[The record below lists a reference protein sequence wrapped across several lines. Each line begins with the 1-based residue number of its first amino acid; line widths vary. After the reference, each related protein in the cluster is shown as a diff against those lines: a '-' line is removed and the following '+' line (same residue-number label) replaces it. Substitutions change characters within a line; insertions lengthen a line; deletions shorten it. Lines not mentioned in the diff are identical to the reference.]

1 MKNDDRYNTSRNRVK
16 ERKSEGSVKS
26 ILENEEQIMCKING
40 YSNKQAVTL
49 SNEESID
56 LTTIKAVPPDNDV
69 DRQCGML
76 VNLQQAFASFTPLLC
91 GASDHS
97 NVSYARDEIIPTSQL
112 NGTAGISIP
121 FRPVNNN
128 TSPKSKQSL
137 SGDIGNSAQAHAKI
151 LSKNAS
157 ATASI
162 ETRSE
167 EDGCI
172 RGEDGDNFDNHNFS
186 REENKEQVYL
196 TCSSRDFS
204 SSKLAT
210 NQKNDSIIQ
219 LSIEKGNGKRKEDI
233 VINLD
238 SAHFIGWDGSRSH
251 YMLEQVASSA
261 SQQISTRMESK
272 IPAHDRSYKGQ
283 ANQKCA
289 PDQKIHERNQVKST
303 QLKSINPNVH
313 PLHYPDLDGRSDIKC
328 LASQLPV
335 VHIFSQQQHQVVEED
350 LRIESDSSGSSYS
363 SSSSCNSRE
372 SSVGN
377 ISQNFFS
384 LFAKLA
390 FNEKAKRKHKPR
402 KQTTNTGKINEKLDP
417 RKLPMGEEEVSKY
430 EN

>member
-1 MKNDDRYNTSRNRVK
+1 MKNDDRYNTGRNRVK
-16 ERKSEGSVKS
+16 ERKAEGSVKS
-26 ILENEEQIMCKING
+26 ILENEEQIMCKTSG

-56 LTTIKAVPPDNDV
+56 LATIKAVPPTNEV

-76 VNLQQAFASFTPLLC
+76 VNLQQAFATFSPLLC

-97 NVSYARDEIIPTSQL
+97 NVSYARDEIILTSQL
-112 NGTAGISIP
+112 SAKAGMNIP

-128 TSPKSKQSL
+128 ASPKSKNSR
-137 SGDIGNSAQAHAKI
+137 SGGIGNSAQADAKT
-151 LSKNAS
+151 LSKNAI

-167 EDGCI
+167 EDGCT
-172 RGEDGDNFDNHNFS
+172 RGEDGDNFDNHYFS
-186 REENKEQVYL
+186 REENKEQVHL
-196 TCSSRDFS
+196 ASSSRNFS
-204 SSKLAT
+204 SSKLGT
-210 NQKNDSIIQ
+210 NQKNDSVIQ

-261 SQQISTRMESK
+261 SKQSSARDESK

-283 ANQKCA
+283 ANQKNA
-289 PDQKIHERNQVKST
+289 PDQKLHERNQVEST
-303 QLKSINPNVH
+303 QLKSINPSVH

-328 LASQLPV
+328 LVSQLPV
-335 VHIFSQQQHQVVEED
+335 MHIFSQQQHQFVEED
-350 LRIESDSSGSSYS
+350 LRIESDSGSSFS

-372 SSVGN
+372 TSVGN

-390 FNEKAKRKHKPR
+390 FNEKTKRKHKPR

-430 EN
+430 EV